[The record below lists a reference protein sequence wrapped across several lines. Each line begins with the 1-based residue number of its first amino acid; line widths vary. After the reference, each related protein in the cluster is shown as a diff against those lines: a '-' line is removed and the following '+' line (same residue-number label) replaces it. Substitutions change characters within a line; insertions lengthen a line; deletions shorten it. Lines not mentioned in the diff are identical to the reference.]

1 MGSYFVYDQI
11 KKEELIRSLT
21 DQLTVLRTKAEVSQE
36 QLALVIGISR
46 QTYST
51 IETKK
56 KQMSWQIYMALI
68 LYFNSN
74 EKTKKSAS
82 YHCRSARWNK
92 RLIGTDNS
100 YSAAV

>member
-74 EKTKKSAS
+74 
-82 YHCRSARWNK
+82 
-92 RLIGTDNS
+92 
-100 YSAAV
+100 

>member
-56 KQMSWQIYMALI
+56 NKCLG
-68 LYFNSN
+68 
-74 EKTKKSAS
+74 KSIW
-82 YHCRSARWNK
+82 R
-92 RLIGTDNS
+92 
-100 YSAAV
+100 

>member
-1 MGSYFVYDQI
+1 MYDQI

-21 DQLTVLRTKAEVSQE
+21 DQLTVLRTKVTVLRTKAEVSQE

-74 EKTKKSAS
+74 EKTKKLL
-82 YHCRSARWNK
+82 HTIVEVPDGIK
-92 RLIGTDNS
+92 D
-100 YSAAV
+100 

>member
-56 KQMSWQIYMALI
+56 KTNVLAN
-68 LYFNSN
+68 LYGVNTVF
-74 EKTKKSAS
+74 
-82 YHCRSARWNK
+82 
-92 RLIGTDNS
+92 
-100 YSAAV
+100 

>member
-56 KQMSWQIYMALI
+56 KQMS
-68 LYFNSN
+68 
-74 EKTKKSAS
+74 
-82 YHCRSARWNK
+82 
-92 RLIGTDNS
+92 
-100 YSAAV
+100 

>member
-11 KKEELIRSLT
+11 KKEELIWSLT

-74 EKTKKSAS
+74 EKTKKLL
-82 YHCRSARWNK
+82 HTIVEVPDGIK
-92 RLIGTDNS
+92 D
-100 YSAAV
+100 